1 MHHFRI
7 TSGIFKDSSFLAS
20 LTKPC
25 VLSFSFS
32 HGWCCMSPNKLARA
46 HCWTGPGCLWRVS
59 HSSAWRCL
67 NVRVTGPWKGGR
79 PLSPPDLSTMPCT
92 MTSTKSTMMLPRLEV
107 CGLTVG
113 PRRVYSPSV
122 SQDIWHQPAATTCT
136 KIAALTLYR
145 PSKCPRHGLLP
156 VEVGSSTHIMVCSSI
171 ALHSIKVCKKYIYE
185 CCTRETLAMNHSQLP
200 VAQ

>member
-1 MHHFRI
+1 
-7 TSGIFKDSSFLAS
+7 
-20 LTKPC
+20 
-25 VLSFSFS
+25 
-32 HGWCCMSPNKLARA
+32 MSPNKLARA
-46 HCWTGPGCLWRVS
+46 HCWTGTGCLWRVS

-113 PRRVYSPSV
+113 PRRVYSLSV

-156 VEVGSSTHIMVCSSI
+156 VEVGSSTHILVCSNI
-171 ALHSIKVCKKYIYE
+171 ALHSSSSFFIIFHDNLRQVTDENPKYSNIYME
-185 CCTRETLAMNHSQLP
+185 SNMATIAHDNNLLYQDN
-200 VAQ
+200 

>member
-1 MHHFRI
+1 
-7 TSGIFKDSSFLAS
+7 
-20 LTKPC
+20 
-25 VLSFSFS
+25 
-32 HGWCCMSPNKLARA
+32 MSPNKLARA

-92 MTSTKSTMMLPRLEV
+92 MTSTKSTMMHPRLEV
-107 CGLTVG
+107 CELTVG

-145 PSKCPRHGLLP
+145 PSKCPDMAYFQWKWETPLTSWSAVTLP
-156 VEVGSSTHIMVCSSI
+156 YTSSGNRR
-171 ALHSIKVCKKYIYE
+171 K
-185 CCTRETLAMNHSQLP
+185 P
-200 VAQ
+200 

>member
-1 MHHFRI
+1 M
-7 TSGIFKDSSFLAS
+7 SSKKSLASFQNHIWNLVSLQLS

-25 VLSFSFS
+25 VLSFTFS

-145 PSKCPRHGLLP
+145 LSKCPRHGLLP
-156 VEVGSSTHIMVCSSI
+156 VEVEAPLTSWSAV
-171 ALHSIKVCKKYIYE
+171 
-185 CCTRETLAMNHSQLP
+185 TLPFTLNTGPAYF
-200 VAQ
+200 